1 MSRPTTKS
9 IRLLPHTV
17 SGGLTGMLYAVLTLK
32 VDVPTSPPKVFRRG
46 FYLRSVPIHETAGS
60 HSLASELPLSPL
72 GLSELSKYL
81 MQIMEYYLALQ
92 DT

>member
-1 MSRPTTKS
+1 MLCPNISTKS
-9 IRLLPHTV
+9 LSARLLFTV
-17 SGGLTGMLYAVLTLK
+17 
-32 VDVPTSPPKVFRRG
+32 
-46 FYLRSVPIHETAGS
+46 RSDTRDGS

>member
-17 SGGLTGMLYAVLTLK
+17 SGGLTGLLCFTNIE
-32 VDVPTSPPKVFRRG
+32 RRCANISTKSLSVRLL
-46 FYLRSVPIHETAGS
+46 FTVRSDIRDGGQPFTM
-60 HSLASELPLSPL
+60 ASELPLSL
-72 GLSELSKYL
+72 VGFSELSKYL